1 MPLLPPRWR
10 LLLLVLAALS
20 LPIITGIVWLFL
32 TGSFNEVHG
41 LVPAGPLT
49 IKNWR
54 FLWESSIGNR
64 PPISAPLLNS
74 ITFSVVVSAVV
85 VVVASMAAYAISR
98 LSFPGR
104 TLYLGLILML
114 HAFPAVSLIIAIFYV
129 LRLLGLFDTLTGVI
143 LVKASLELPL
153 GIWLMKGFFDN
164 LSWDMEMAALVDG
177 MSRWTLF
184 WKIAL
189 PLVRPGILA
198 LGTFSLLSAWG
209 EFILPFTL
217 IVSTQ
222 RWTMAI
228 YLLSFI
234 GEVFTDYR
242 MAAAVGLFYALP
254 VVVIFVLGQRYL
266 LNIYSG
272 GVKG

>member
-10 LLLLVLAALS
+10 LLLLALGALS
-20 LPIITGIVWLFL
+20 LPVLTGIVWLFL
-32 TGSFNEVHG
+32 TGSFEEVHG
-41 LVPAGPLT
+41 LLPAGPPASQS
-49 IKNWR
+49 WR
-54 FLWESSIGNR
+54 FLWESSLGSR
-64 PPISAPLLNS
+64 PPIYVPLLNS
-74 ITFSVVVSAVV
+74 LAFSVVVACVV

-104 TLYLGLILML
+104 RVYLGLVLVL
-114 HAFPAVSLIIAIFYV
+114 HAFPAVSLLIAIFYI
-129 LRLLGLFDTLTGVI
+129 LRLLGLFDTLAGVI

-153 GIWLMKGFFDN
+153 GIWLMKGFFDS
-164 LSWDMEMAALVDG
+164 LSWEMEMAALVDG

-189 PLVRPGILA
+189 PLVRPGVLA

-217 IVSTQ
+217 LVST
-222 RWTMAI
+222 RSWTMAL
-228 YLLSFI
+228 YLQSFL

-254 VVVIFVLGQRYL
+254 VIVLFLLGQRSL
-266 LNIYSG
+266 LNVYSG
-272 GVKG
+272 GIKG